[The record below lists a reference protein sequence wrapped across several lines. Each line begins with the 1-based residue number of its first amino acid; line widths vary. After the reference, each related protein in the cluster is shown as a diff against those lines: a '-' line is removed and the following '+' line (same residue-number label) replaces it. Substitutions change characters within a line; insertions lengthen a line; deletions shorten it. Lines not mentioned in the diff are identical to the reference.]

1 MLLLRSSIVAT
12 LVVLSTAQACAY
24 HHRPE
29 KSERPTFFERFTAA
43 FEGFC
48 GDLPAREIFE
58 TYYGGS
64 DGLCNRPTADGGR
77 LDCTAMTCAHR
88 TLTLGSHVYVC
99 GPAACRRLLVND
111 RGPYANGAD
120 LDMSPAA
127 AVAVCGALKSCRVR
141 MWPIL

>member
-1 MLLLRSSIVAT
+1 MQPLLRSIAVAA
-12 LVVLSTAQACAY
+12 LVVASATGAGA
-24 HHRPE
+24 HRSRPE
-29 KSERPTFFERFTAA
+29 KPTFFERFTAA
-43 FEGFC
+43 FEGFF
-48 GDLPAREIFE
+48 GDLPAREIFA

-77 LDCTAMTCAHR
+77 LDCAAMTCAHR
-88 TLTLGSHVYVC
+88 TLPLGSHVYVC